1 MAKKKVAKKKVSKK
15 KVAKK
20 KVAKKK
26 IVKKKVAKK
35 KVAKKKVAKKKVA
48 KKKVAKKKVAKK
60 KVAKKKVTKKKVA
73 KKKVAKK
80 KVAKKKV
87 AKKKVAKKKA
97 VKKTAK
103 GSMLGKVLKKVSKTA
118 DKIMKKATAPAK
130 AKAPVKKEA
139 KPPVSVKET
148 KEPLNIQDK
157 MATQARIAEALA
169 QVAKDKNTGKV
180 SITDAEGRVLCRSIN
195 CDQAA
200 VVDGYC
206 RYHYLLHWKKIQLR
220 RKILSEGKL
229 EKYVQDLTAR
239 YPDKFLDIL
248 AKDLA
253 SEKDFQQTCLELGI
267 TGSENEV
274 DPDENDNSDNDPD
287 F

>member
-1 MAKKKVAKKKVSKK
+1 MAAKKKVTKKAAKKKTAKKVAKKKVTKKVTKRKVAKKKVAKKAPAKKKVAKKKVK
-15 KVAKK
+15 AP
-20 KVAKKK
+20 
-26 IVKKKVAKK
+26 
-35 KVAKKKVAKKKVA
+35 
-48 KKKVAKKKVAKK
+48 AKK
-60 KVAKKKVTKKKVA
+60 KVAKKKVTKKAPA
-73 KKKVAKK
+73 KKAASKSVLSKVMG
-80 KVAKKKV
+80 KVSSAADKI
-87 AKKKVAKKKA
+87 KKA
-97 VKKTAK
+97 VVPVDEKPKKIAK
-103 GSMLGKVLKKVSKTA
+103 TKVK
-118 DKIMKKATAPAK
+118 PAEPEEEK
-130 AKAPVKKEA
+130 PV
-139 KPPVSVKET
+139 
-148 KEPLNIQDK
+148 LDIQDK

-169 QVAKDKNTGKV
+169 QVERDKNTGKV
-180 SITDAEGRVLCRSIN
+180 SITDAEGRVLCRSVN

-206 RYHYLLHWKKIQLR
+206 RYHYLLYWKKIQLR

-274 DPDENDNSDNDPD
+274 DPDENDNGDDDPD